1 MLLWS
6 VNYRFGIFVLTDI
19 DECSEN
25 TDGCKEDTSVTFCTN
40 LAPENGRFACSC
52 PDDYIL
58 FTEPG
63 QNGFGMVVQYGE
75 DVDED
80 PGDTRVVNKSCIR
93 TSCIFLVEMLAKLA
107 V

>member
-1 MLLWS
+1 MLS
-6 VNYRFGIFVLTDI
+6 HVDVADI
-19 DECSEN
+19 DECFEN

-63 QNGFGMVVQYGE
+63 QNGFDIVVHYGE

-93 TSCIFLVEMLAKLA
+93 TYDHVRSYSYLYV
-107 V
+107 